1 MLPTT
6 TGVAGKHPPD
16 TKVQTMPS
24 LLTTS
29 ASMLSTSRRLRPSSA
44 GMQGGASSMLRL
56 ARGTDTRLPTGT
68 ALSGWAERAASM
80 LDLTPMMVGP
90 QSHGATGAT
99 AHRGAR

>member
-1 MLPTT
+1 
-6 TGVAGKHPPD
+6 
-16 TKVQTMPS
+16 MPS

-56 ARGTDTRLPTGT
+56 ARGTDSRLPNG
-68 ALSGWAERAASM
+68 AAVADLAGWAERAASM

-90 QSHGATGAT
+90 LSHGSQRTGT
-99 AHRGAR
+99 Q